1 MTIQKTLI
9 IAEAGVNHNGSLNE
23 ALGLVDAA
31 AKAGADS
38 VKFQTFTAD
47 QLVTPDA
54 VKATYQKA
62 MTNSQESQMS
72 MLRKLEL
79 SHSDHLRLIEHCQA
93 RGIGFLSTGFDIE
106 SVDMLVG
113 LGIDRIKLP
122 SGEITNLPYIR
133 HIGGLGLPVIL
144 STGMANLEEVSSALE
159 LLFAAGMR
167 KEDVTVLHCTTE
179 YPVPMNDVNLQAMV
193 TMRNEFGVNVGY
205 SDHTLGLEVPVA
217 AVALGACVIEKHLTL
232 DTSAAG
238 PDHAASLEP
247 NEFVDMVR
255 AIRNIELA
263 LGDGIKVPRAS
274 EKSNI
279 TVARKSL
286 VALGFIREGE
296 RFTSLNIA
304 AKRSGS
310 GLSPMLWDV
319 VLGQEAKRDFAPNEL
334 IEL

>member
-1 MTIQKTLI
+1 MRTQNTLI
-9 IAEAGVNHNGSLNE
+9 IAEAGVNHNGNLHE

-31 AKAGADS
+31 AKSGADI
-38 VKFQTFTAD
+38 VKFQSFTAD

-54 VKATYQKA
+54 GKATYQMA
-62 MTNSQESQMS
+62 LTNVLETQMN

-79 SHSDHLRLIEHCQA
+79 SHSDHLAIIEHCQT

-113 LGIDRIKLP
+113 LGIDRIKIP
-122 SGEITNLPYIR
+122 SGEITNLPYLR

-144 STGMANLEEVSSALE
+144 STGMANIEEVSSALQVLSVAGTSKE
-159 LLFAAGMR
+159 L
-167 KEDVTVLHCTTE
+167 VTVLHCTTE
-179 YPVPMNDVNLQAMV
+179 YPTPMSAVNLQAMV
-193 TMRNEFGVNVGY
+193 TMQNEFGVHVGY
-205 SDHTLGLEVPVA
+205 SDHTLGHEVAVA
-217 AVALGACVIEKHLTL
+217 AVALGACVIEKHLTI
-232 DTSAAG
+232 DNSAVG

-247 NEFVDMVR
+247 KEFGDMVH

-263 LGDGIKVPRAS
+263 LGDGMKVPQQV
-274 EKSNI
+274 EMSNM

-286 VALGFIREGE
+286 VAACFIRKGE
-296 RFTSLNIA
+296 QFTTFNTT
-304 AKRSGS
+304 AKRPGS
-310 GLSPMLWDV
+310 GLSPMLWDD